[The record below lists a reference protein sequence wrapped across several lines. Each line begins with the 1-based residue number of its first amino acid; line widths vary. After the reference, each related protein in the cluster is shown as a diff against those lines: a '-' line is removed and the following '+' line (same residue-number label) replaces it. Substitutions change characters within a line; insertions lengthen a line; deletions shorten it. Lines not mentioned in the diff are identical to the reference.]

1 MESAKTKRA
10 PRQMGMAWLTPALTV
25 RDVDKEISFCVRA
38 FGFEKGMTMPDKT
51 GKTIHGELKYE
62 DSTIVMFGREGAMG
76 CPSKSPATSKADCPI
91 SLYVYC
97 SDIDALYRQAK
108 AAGATIIAEPADMFW
123 GDRVAT
129 FKDPEGYTWMFA
141 TNVGE
146 FDPSKMPKEQPGF
159 LDYV

>member
-1 MESAKTKRA
+1 MESAKTKRN
-10 PRQMGMAWLTPALTV
+10 PRMTGMAWMTPVLPV

-38 FGFEKGMTMPDKT
+38 FGLEKGYAMPDKT
-51 GKTIHGELKYE
+51 GKTVHGDLKYE
-62 DSTIVMFGREGAMG
+62 DSTIVMLGREGAMG
-76 CPSKSPATSKADCPI
+76 CQSKSPATSKADCPI

-97 SDIDALYRQAK
+97 PDIDALYKRAK
-108 AAGATIIAEPADMFW
+108 AAGATVISEPADMFW

-146 FDPSKMPKEQPGF
+146 FDASKAP
-159 LDYV
+159 